1 MYCKHSGKQI
11 ADDST
16 FCQYCGGKLVPLQ
29 TANPIKEEPISE
41 SDKEKQEIVLTTKE
55 NTALQVE
62 IIKKKTNHSSVIA
75 NEFVGNFKMLGLA
88 VGLFIV
94 YMLGFVAIHQKDIK
108 VYDFPNSSYFGES
121 CYDPNTLSGNWIFD
135 WEEHYYKDLYWKVYK
150 DIPFS
155 LTNRSAKE
163 YLKDAES
170 LEKRLNLT
178 EIEIGVYRESAK
190 ESAKKDRQ
198 DWADTIN
205 NHRKWGYEK
214 DLKNNATYASIICLL
229 LCILGRYIVKL
240 IKWIN
245 SNKTE

>member
-1 MYCKHSGKQI
+1 MYCKHCGKQI

-16 FCQYCGGKLVPLQ
+16 FCQYCGRNLVTLQ
-29 TANPIKEEPISE
+29 TEIPTREEHISE
-41 SDKEKQEIVLTTKE
+41 SAKEKQEIVLTTKE

-62 IIKKKTNHSSVIA
+62 ITKKKTNHSSVIA
-75 NEFVGNFKMLGLA
+75 NEFVGNFKMLGVA
-88 VGLFIV
+88 TGLFIV
-94 YMLGFVAIHQKDIK
+94 YMLGFIAVHQKDIK
-108 VYDFPNSSYFGES
+108 VYDSPYSSFWGES
-121 CYDPNTLSGNWIFD
+121 CYDPERLTNIGTLV
-135 WEEHYYKDLYWKVYK
+135 WEELYYDDLHLKMYHYK
-150 DIPFS
+150 IPHG
-155 LTNRSAKE
+155 TTKSAEE

-178 EIEIGVYRESAK
+178 DIQIGVYRESAK
-190 ESAKKDRQ
+190 ERAKKNQ
-198 DWADTIN
+198 QELADTIN
-205 NHRKWGYEK
+205 FCRKCGYKE